1 MYDDIAELYHLV
13 YEDWEHAIERQSA
26 ALDALFRKL
35 IGPPPLSLLDVSC
48 GIGTQALGLAAMGY
62 TVTASDLSPGAV
74 DRARREAAQRGLT
87 IDFSVADMR
96 AYADARSNRY
106 DIVISADNSIP
117 HLRQTEVARAVAGFY
132 QCLRPG
138 GVAVVGLR
146 DYRPDE
152 DRNSPQMWP
161 YGFRH
166 HNGHRYFVLQTR
178 DWDGDSYRVAMYFVR
193 EAEGDRA
200 AQVTAGVSTYHAIGV
215 QRVMSIFTDAG
226 LSEVHRIDGVLHQP
240 IVVGRRPS
248 GETDAA
254 P

>member
-1 MYDDIAELYHLV
+1 
-13 YEDWEHAIERQSA
+13 
-26 ALDALFRKL
+26 
-35 IGPPPLSLLDVSC
+35 
-48 GIGTQALGLAAMGY
+48 
-62 TVTASDLSPGAV
+62 
-74 DRARREAAQRGLT
+74 
-87 IDFSVADMR
+87 
-96 AYADARSNRY
+96 
-106 DIVISADNSIP
+106 
-117 HLRQTEVARAVAGFY
+117 
-132 QCLRPG
+132 
-138 GVAVVGLR
+138 
-146 DYRPDE
+146 
-152 DRNSPQMWP
+152 
-161 YGFRH
+161 
-166 HNGHRYFVLQTR
+166 LQTR